1 MRYNKAMFIVGL
13 FSWWYGVGWR
23 QRVVFLREQLAA
35 MSDYFSIDLLLR
47 TLFNPFRQISAG
59 GVRGPLGVQMRAF
72 FDQVISRF
80 IGAMIRGAVIV
91 VGAIGLVLYA
101 VIGAIFVVLWAFVPL
116 LPLVGFV
123 LWLIGWMPWSK

>member
-1 MRYNKAMFIVGL
+1 MFIVGL
-13 FSWWYGVGWR
+13 FSWWYGAGWR

-59 GVRGPLGVQMRAF
+59 GVRGPLGVQLRAF
-72 FDQVISRF
+72 FDQVISRL

-91 VGAIGLVLYA
+91 IGALGLVVYA
-101 VIGAIFVVLWAFVPL
+101 FIGALGVFLWAFVPL
-116 LPLVGFV
+116 LPLAGFV
-123 LWLIGWMPWSK
+123 MWLIGWTPWSL